1 HGQGGKQI
9 EALEHHADFAPDFI
23 HPPQIRSELDA
34 VDDDLAF
41 LKFLKRVD
49 AADQRRFAR
58 ARGTADHDALA
69 FADIEV
75 DVAQHMKIA
84 VPLVEA
90 GNVDNRVRG
99 HGHFAQLRRCAF
111 SLFSTNSE

>member
-1 HGQGGKQI
+1 MRKQI
-9 EALEHHADFAPDFI
+9 ETLEHHADFAPYLV
-23 HPPQIRSELDA
+23 HPPQIRTQFDA

-41 LKFLKRVD
+41 LKLLERVD

-69 FADIEV
+69 FSDIEV
-75 DVAQHMKIA
+75 DVAQYVKIA

-90 GNVDNRVRG
+90 LDVDDRVLG
-99 HGHFAQLRRCAF
+99 HGDFSQLRGCAF
-111 SLFSTNSE
+111 GRRSTNSE